1 MLSEVLRLLRV
12 SQDLTIK
19 ELSEKMTISPSYI
32 SEIEKGVKKPSLDI
46 LDKYSDVIGID
57 KSTILFFEEE
67 GDKNNYGYQKLL
79 LSILKKITNN

>member
-1 MLSEVLRLLRV
+1 
-12 SQDLTIK
+12 
-19 ELSEKMTISPSYI
+19 MTISPSYI